1 MKKLFG
7 ILLMTVLL
15 AACGNN
21 STKNG
26 NAEGGANEAITV
38 KYAKGFTVRDS
49 ADVRLVDV
57 GKKDHFALV
66 KDANAAVPEGYTKVT
81 VPIKSTICMTSLQ
94 LSNFTILDAHDVV
107 KGIYRRLSAVV
118 MSRSRKQ
125 ASRWFRILDTK
136 SWTR

>member
-49 ADVRLVDV
+49 AVYKGDGTHQEHNMHD
-57 GKKDHFALV
+57 FAS
-66 KDANAAVPEGYTKVT
+66 T
-81 VPIKSTICMTSLQ
+81 VEFHYS
-94 LSNFTILDAHDVV
+94 
-107 KGIYRRLSAVV
+107 
-118 MSRSRKQ
+118 
-125 ASRWFRILDTK
+125 
-136 SWTR
+136 